1 MVVERP
7 PSILTATPISAEPMG
22 MNLIAQFR
30 TMAQYNTWMNRSIY
44 ETCAALSDEER
55 RRDLHAFF
63 GSIHRTLNHLLLTD
77 RVQMGRFAGT
87 DRMQSL
93 DEAGRVIE
101 IRSLDQELY
110 ADFATLRR
118 EREKTDAMIEAW
130 TASNEITVEFV
141 ERDMIYDAMS
151 AAGRYRV
158 PMWIAVTHFFNHQ
171 THHRGQITTLLS
183 QLGRDAGVTD
193 LMALH
198 RVKIG

>member
-1 MVVERP
+1 
-7 PSILTATPISAEPMG
+7 
-22 MNLIAQFR
+22 MNLITQFGL
-30 TMAQYNTWMNRSIY
+30 TAQYNTWMNRTIY
-44 ETCAALSDEER
+44 DICAALSDEER
-55 RRDLHAFF
+55 KRDLHTFF

-77 RVQMGRFAGT
+77 RVQMGRFISA

-110 ADFATLRR
+110 ANFAILRR
-118 EREKTDAMIEAW
+118 EREKTDAVIEAW
-130 TASNEITVEFV
+130 TLSDEITAEFLG
-141 ERDMIYDAMS
+141 RDMIYDAMS

-158 PMWIAVTHFFNHQ
+158 PMWIAVPHFFNHQ

-183 QLGRDAGVTD
+183 QLGRDPGVTD

-198 RVKIG
+198 RRKLTEDD

>member
-1 MVVERP
+1 MA
-7 PSILTATPISAEPMG
+7 I
-22 MNLIAQFR
+22 NLITQFR
-30 TMAQYNTWMNRSIY
+30 VMAQYNTSMNRGIY
-44 ETCAALSDEER
+44 DTCASLTDEER
-55 RRDLHAFF
+55 KRDLHAFF

-77 RVQMGRFAGT
+77 RMQMGRFVGA

-93 DEAGRVIE
+93 DAAGRVIE

-130 TASNEITVEFV
+130 TASNEITAEFL
-141 ERDMIYDAMS
+141 ESDMIYDAMS
-151 AAGRYRV
+151 APGRYRV

-183 QLGRDAGVTD
+183 QLGRDAGATD

-198 RVKIG
+198 RLKLTEND

>member
-1 MVVERP
+1 MD
-7 PSILTATPISAEPMG
+7 
-22 MNLIAQFR
+22 LIAQFKIL
-30 TMAQYNTWMNRSIY
+30 AQYNTWMNRSIY
-44 ETCAALSDEER
+44 DTCATLSDEER
-55 RRDLHAFF
+55 QRDLHAFF

-77 RVQMGRFAGT
+77 RVQLGRFVGA
-87 DRMQSL
+87 DRMRSF
-93 DEAGRVIE
+93 DETGRVIE

-118 EREKTDAMIEAW
+118 EREKTDAAIESW
-130 TASNEITVEFV
+130 TAAEITSEFLS
-141 ERDMIYDAMS
+141 RDMIYDAMS
-151 AAGRYRV
+151 ATGRYRV

-183 QLGRDAGVTD
+183 QLGQDAGVTD

>member
-1 MVVERP
+1 MA
-7 PSILTATPISAEPMG
+7 I
-22 MNLIAQFR
+22 NLITQFGL
-30 TMAQYNTWMNRSIY
+30 MAQYNTWMNRSVY
-44 ETCAALSDEER
+44 ETCAALADEER
-55 RRDLHAFF
+55 KRDLHAFF

-77 RVQMGRFAGT
+77 RVQMGRFVDV

-93 DEAGRVIE
+93 DEAGHVIE
-101 IRSLDQELY
+101 IHSLDQELY

-118 EREKTDAMIEAW
+118 ERVKTDAMIEAW
-130 TASNEITVEFV
+130 TSNEITVEFL
-141 ERDMIYDAMS
+141 ERDMVYLAMS

-158 PMWIAVTHFFNHQ
+158 PIWIAVTHFFNHQ

-198 RVKIG
+198 RLKLSADD